1 MATLG
6 DDTLTLQESLR
17 AFLARYPCRGRRWV
31 ALSGG
36 LDSTVLLHL
45 LSADGEPVSAVHVH
59 HGLSPNADDWAEHCA
74 ELTDSLGVPLLTKPV
89 AVDASGGVEA
99 GARDAR
105 YRVFEQLLQPGDQ
118 LLLAHH
124 GDDQVETFFL
134 RLLRGAGPQ
143 GLSGMRSNRPLGQ
156 GQLLRPLLDVARRD
170 LESYAREHE
179 LTWIEDESNLDV
191 RFDRNYLRARVL
203 PLLHER
209 WPLRQRI
216 RRATQNLNESASLL
230 RELADS
236 DLQACR
242 HRAERLGES
251 IALDPFHTFSAG
263 RRRNVLRGWTESLGG
278 AWPNAQQLAELEQQL
293 ASAEADRLPA
303 VPLGRL
309 VARRFRDRLFLTP
322 VLPEVPED
330 FSVSWDGRHPLLLPG
345 EGCLGPLPGWPA
357 TEYSVR
363 FRRGGERARPLER
376 QHSQTLKKLL
386 QEYGLEPWLRE
397 RVPLIFE
404 GERLLAVGDL
414 FLCEGWGSEAPEAL
428 PDWRPLAFFD

>member
-6 DDTLTLQESLR
+6 DSSFTLQDSLR
-17 AFLARYPCRGRRWV
+17 VFLARFPCRGRRWV

-45 LSADGEPVSAVHVH
+45 LSVEGEPVSAVHVH
-59 HGLSPNADDWAEHCA
+59 HGLSPNADDWSEHCA
-74 ELTDSLGVPLLTKPV
+74 ELADSLGIPLYTKQV
-89 AVDASGGVEA
+89 EVDTGAGVEA

-105 YRVFEQLLQPGDQ
+105 YQVFQQLLEPGDQ

-143 GLSGMRSNRPLGQ
+143 GLSGMRNCRPLGA
-156 GQLLRPLLDVARRD
+156 GLLLRPLLNVSRSE
-170 LESYAREHE
+170 LEAYAREHE
-179 LTWIEDESNLDV
+179 LTWIEDESNSDP
-191 RFDRNYLRARVL
+191 RFDRNYLRSRVL
-203 PLLHER
+203 PLLCDR
-209 WPLRQRI
+209 WPLRQRVQ
-216 RRATQNLNESASLL
+216 RAAQNLQESALL
-230 RELADS
+230 LQELADL
-236 DLQACR
+236 DLGACR
-242 HRAERLGES
+242 RRAERLGES
-251 IALDPFHTFSAG
+251 IALDPFLALSPE
-263 RRRNVLRGWTESLGG
+263 RRRNLLRCWAEASGG
-278 AWPNAQQLAELEQQL
+278 NWPSAQQLAELEQQL

-322 VLPEVPED
+322 TLPEVPEG
-330 FSVSWDGRHPLLLPG
+330 FAASWSGRHSLQLPG
-345 EGCLGPLPGWPA
+345 EGCMGPLPDWPTA
-357 TEYSVR
+357 EYTVS

-386 QEYGLEPWLRE
+386 QEYGLEPWLRD

-414 FLCEGWGSEAPEAL
+414 FLCDGWIGTTPETL